1 MGLEQSVSDSPF
13 ALWLVYPC
21 AKWSSLPSLPC
32 WLQHIS
38 FFFMNMFLC
47 QFYSLSRSCFS
58 LDWLCCKSMLASRA
72 PLAWP
77 ATVTWRVCSHLLPL
91 ETLYTPWWWLSWF
104 LFLIASIRLPAPK
117 TRLLFF
123 FFCCTAM
130 YSKISAAL
138 TFWWFCYLSTLS
150 FLWCEANFTLT
161 EDKVTHS
168 VACVEGCSLFITGNI
183 CPHPCNAVIFLQRRD
198 PW

>member
-91 ETLYTPWWWLSWF
+91 ETLYTPWGWLSWF
-104 LFLIASIRLPAPK
+104 LFLIASVRLPAPK
-117 TRLLFF
+117 NRLLFF
-123 FFCCTAM
+123 FVAQPCIPRSVQHWPVGDFATCQLLVFCGV
-130 YSKISAAL
+130 KQIL
-138 TFWWFCYLSTLS
+138 L
-150 FLWCEANFTLT
+150 
-161 EDKVTHS
+161 
-168 VACVEGCSLFITGNI
+168 
-183 CPHPCNAVIFLQRRD
+183 
-198 PW
+198 